1 MIILYLNFI
10 HFIPKKVATFLHI
23 RYNLSLKNS
32 GKQAEQQAA
41 ALLNNITHINQV
53 LDLIEGPLGDILQSD
68 ADSINDLWS
77 YELAKW
83 LVELMGDI
91 ILNKGVTFTDT
102 PGLSEEETNSFKNL
116 SLVDALEFWSNKCKP
131 TTGIL
136 NLIQKCFTTASESCQ
151 ILIVELI
158 FGGSAKYGECFDW
171 ILSDLAAMSPDI
183 MFDKCIRIGK
193 RIYRFRNFFFD
204 A

>member
-1 MIILYLNFI
+1 MTDHDRGRVLGERVHEERGGVRNEE
-10 HFIPKKVATFLHI
+10 HI
-23 RYNLSLKNS
+23 
-32 GKQAEQQAA
+32 A
-41 ALLNNITHINQV
+41 
-53 LDLIEGPLGDILQSD
+53 
-68 ADSINDLWS
+68 
-77 YELAKW
+77 
-83 LVELMGDI
+83 
-91 ILNKGVTFTDT
+91 
-102 PGLSEEETNSFKNL
+102 
-116 SLVDALEFWSNKCKP
+116 LVDALEFWSNKCKP

-193 RIYRFRNFFFD
+193 RIYRFRNFFF
-204 A
+204 